1 VLTGQR
7 IGVLFVS
14 KQGFTTRQV
23 HADRMLNKPE
33 HGGVHTST
41 SNSVLFEF
49 EDAQGI
55 IDAFQ
60 GKRAAHVYSRSSS
73 PSVAAL
79 QNMLNDLEGGVGAVC
94 FATGMAAI
102 SSTLFSLVKAGDH
115 LIVSQYL
122 FGNTR
127 SFFQTLS
134 QFGVQISYVD
144 VTDIQNVKEAYQPNT
159 KGVYTETVANPV
171 TQVADLRAIGQYCE
185 ERGILYMLDNT
196 MTPPPVFYA
205 KSVKASL
212 VFCSLTKYIAGH
224 GNVLGGAVIDTGEYN
239 WQTFENI
246 SPDYQVADTAQWGLT
261 QIRKKGLR
269 DLGATLSPSSATS
282 VALGLE
288 TLAMRLS
295 RSCQNALKLAS
306 FLDNHPKVVNVFY
319 PGLASHPQHFMARE
333 QMDKGYG
340 AILSFDLVDDIDPVD
355 FINSLNL
362 VICATHLG
370 DNRTL
375 ALPVAPTIYF
385 ENSAEE
391 RESMGISDTM
401 IRVSVG
407 IEDTD
412 DLISDFAS
420 ALDKHSAR

>member
-1 VLTGQR
+1 M
-7 IGVLFVS
+7 S

-23 HADRMLNKPE
+23 HADRLLNTPE

-49 EDAQGI
+49 SDAQGI

-79 QNMLNDLEGGVGAVC
+79 QNMLNDLEGGLGALC
-94 FATGMAAI
+94 FSTGMSAI
-102 SSTLFSLVKAGDH
+102 SSTLFSLLKAGDH

-127 SFFQTLS
+127 SFFDTLADY
-134 QFGVQISYVD
+134 GVQITFAD
-144 VTDIQNVKEAYQPNT
+144 VTDIQNVKEAYLPNT

-185 ERGILYMLDNT
+185 ERNILFMVDNT
-196 MTPPPVFYA
+196 MTPPPLFYA
-205 KSVKASL
+205 KELKASL
-212 VFCSLTKYIAGH
+212 IFCSLTKYISGH
-224 GNVLGGAVIDTGEYN
+224 GNVLGGAVIDTGLFN
-239 WQTFENI
+239 WKGFGNI
-246 SPDYQVADTAQWGLT
+246 KSAYQVADESQWGLT
-261 QIRKKGLR
+261 QIKKKGLR
-269 DLGATLSPSSATS
+269 DLGATLAPQSATAI
-282 VALGLE
+282 ALGME
-288 TLAMRLS
+288 TLSLRLARACENS
-295 RSCQNALKLAS
+295 QKLAM
-306 FLDNHPKVVNVFY
+306 FLDNHPKVKQVFY

-333 QMDKGYG
+333 QLKRGYG
-340 AILSFDLVDDIDPVD
+340 AILSFTLVDDIDPVQ
-355 FINSLNL
+355 FLNALEL

-385 ENSAEE
+385 ENTAEE
-391 RESMGISDTM
+391 REAMGVSDTM
-401 IRVSVG
+401 IRISVG

-412 DLISDFAS
+412 DLIKDFSNAFER
-420 ALDKHSAR
+420 KYTGE

>member
-1 VLTGQR
+1 M
-7 IGVLFVS
+7 S

-49 EDAQGI
+49 ADAQGI

-127 SFFQTLS
+127 SFFHTLS

-171 TQVADLRAIGQYCE
+171 TQVADLQAIGQYCE

-205 KSVKASL
+205 KAVKASL

-246 SPDYQVADTAQWGLT
+246 STDYQVADTAQWGLT

-306 FLDNHPKVVNVFY
+306 FLDNHPKVTNVFY

-340 AILSFDLVDDIDPVD
+340 AILSFDLVKDIDPVA
-355 FINSLNL
+355 FINSLKL

-391 RESMGISDTM
+391 REIMGISDTM

-412 DLISDFAS
+412 DLISDFAN
-420 ALDKHSAR
+420 ALNSHCVS

>member
-1 VLTGQR
+1 
-7 IGVLFVS
+7 VS

-23 HADRMLNKPE
+23 HADRLLNSPE
-33 HGGVHTST
+33 HGGVHTSI

-49 EDAQGI
+49 SDAQGI

-79 QNMLNDLEGGVGAVC
+79 QNMLNDLEDGVGALC
-94 FATGMAAI
+94 FSTGMAAI
-102 SSTLFSLVKAGDH
+102 SSSLLALLQSGDH

-127 SFFQTLS
+127 SFFDMLCDY
-134 QFGVQISYVD
+134 GVQISYVD
-144 VTDIQNVKEAYQPNT
+144 VTDIHHVKAAYQPNT

-185 ERGILYMLDNT
+185 ERKILFMVDNT
-196 MTPPPVFYA
+196 MTPPPLFYA
-205 KSVKASL
+205 KAYKATL
-212 VFCSLTKYIAGH
+212 VFCSLTKYLCGH
-224 GNVLGGAVIDTGEYN
+224 GNVLGGAVIDTGVFD
-239 WQTFENI
+239 WGDFDNI
-246 SPDYQVADTAQWGLT
+246 KTAYRVSDSAQWGLT
-261 QIRKKGLR
+261 QIKKKGLR
-269 DLGATLSPSSATS
+269 DLGATLAPPSASAI
-282 VALGLE
+282 AIGME
-288 TLAMRLS
+288 TLALRFS
-295 RSCQNALKLAS
+295 SSCKNAMELAT
-306 FLDNHPKVVNVFY
+306 FLDNHVSVKHVFY
-319 PGLASHPQHFMARE
+319 PGLSNHPQHFIARE
-333 QMDKGYG
+333 QLHKGYG

-355 FINSLNL
+355 FLNSLKL

-375 ALPVAPTIYF
+375 ALPVASTIYF

-391 RESMGISDTM
+391 RARMGISDTM
-401 IRVSVG
+401 IRISVG

-412 DLISDFAS
+412 DLINDFTA
-420 ALDKHSAR
+420 AFDAQR